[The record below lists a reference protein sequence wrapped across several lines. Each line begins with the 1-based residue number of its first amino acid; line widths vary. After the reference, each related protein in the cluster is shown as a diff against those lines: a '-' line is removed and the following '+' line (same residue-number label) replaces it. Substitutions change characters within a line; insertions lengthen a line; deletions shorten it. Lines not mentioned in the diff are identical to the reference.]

1 MANEHESTPGGL
13 TRRQFLG
20 AGSCAALGTTGL
32 MSTLLNMQMVNKA
45 ISAAAPGAMN
55 PDANDDY
62 KALVCVFLAG
72 GNDSF
77 NMLIPADPAA
87 YAQYRVARGNMALTI
102 GGPGGA
108 LPITPL
114 NTPGRAFAL
123 HPSLPN
129 TRELFNA
136 GRAAFVAGVGTLIQ
150 PTTVAQYKQGA
161 VRLPRALFSH
171 SDQIM
176 QWQTALPHSA
186 SGTGW
191 TGRMA
196 DLLNT
201 QFGDGRIGINISLN
215 GNNIQQTGQ
224 HTTPYTINPNGSV
237 AMLAHGAGS
246 GRGPVRYEQFTS
258 LLDVR
263 YQNYFEQAY
272 MSEYRASLERS
283 RAFAAAFDSAAV
295 GTPFG
300 TGALATDLK
309 TVARTIAAR
318 RALGMRRQTFFVLF
332 GGWDHHQ
339 ELLNTHAGMLRAF
352 DTALKQF
359 WDALGELGVQ
369 NNVVLFTSSDFGRT
383 LCSNGRGTDHAW
395 SGNQLVLGG
404 PVAGAR
410 VYGEYP
416 DDLSLGGKWDVG
428 LNGRL
433 LPAVSID
440 QYFAE
445 LALWYGCAPSE
456 LSVILPNLPNFYQIG
471 GAARPLGFLA

>member
-1 MANEHESTPGGL
+1 MPL
-13 TRRQFLG
+13 TRRAFLG
-20 AGSCAALGTTGL
+20 AGSCAALGTTGVL
-32 MSTLLNMQMVNKA
+32 SSLLNLQLVNKA
-45 ISAAAPGAMN
+45 VAASTRDVEA
-55 PDANDDY
+55 DDY

-72 GNDSF
+72 GNDAF
-77 NMLIPADPAA
+77 NMLIPADAAA
-87 YAQYRVARGNMALTI
+87 YAQYRVARGNMALPI
-102 GGPGGA
+102 GGPAGA
-108 LPITPL
+108 LPIAPL

-129 TRELFNA
+129 AHALFNA
-136 GRAAFVAGVGTLIQ
+136 GHAAIVAGVGTLIQ
-150 PTTVAQYKQGA
+150 PTTVQQFKQGG

-196 DLLNT
+196 DMLNT
-201 QFGDGRIGINISLN
+201 RFGDGRIGINISLN

-237 AMLAHGAGS
+237 AMLSHGAGA
-246 GRGPVRYEQFTS
+246 GRNAMRYQQFNN
-258 LLDVR
+258 LLDAQ

-272 MSEYRASLERS
+272 VSEYRASLDRS
-283 RAFAAAFDSAAV
+283 QAFAAAFE
-295 GTPFG
+295 GTALTTAFG
-300 TGALATDLK
+300 SGALALDLK

-318 RALGMRRQTFFVLF
+318 RALGMRRQTFFVMF

-339 ELLNTHAGMLRAF
+339 ELLNSHAGLLRAL
-352 DTALKQF
+352 DSALKQF

-369 NNVVLFTSSDFGRT
+369 NNVALFTSSDFGRT

-395 SGNQLVLGG
+395 SGHQLVLGG
-404 PVAGAR
+404 PVLGAR
-410 VYGEYP
+410 VYGNYP

-445 LALWYGCAPSE
+445 LALWYGCAPGE
-456 LSVILPNLPNFYQIG
+456 LATILPNLANFYQIG
-471 GAARPLGFLA
+471 SAARPLGFMGVKS